1 MLPMNK
7 NALILSLLA
16 ASLSLSACGSKKD
29 VIAGQPVKKEQTTK
43 TGGQLGK
50 ELPNPLDEEENT
62 LPQPLPENV
71 SKPQPPTKTP
81 PPPPPPAPINGGNSN
96 VGGNTQT
103 PVVTPVAPAPQIG
116 TNPIP
121 GDYRANDP
129 ANVTRDN
136 LTKRM
141 TGGMTA
147 DGLVYT
153 SSSTD
158 DLLTFLRLRNE
169 RVSYETR
176 QANLAAAASV
186 VSAKLNID
194 EFSGD
199 AIVTV
204 KVQEGSD
211 VKVYNLAGMNNLGGG
226 TASNLRSVRAGN
238 GETSTGT
245 RPIDGT
251 LKCMDLD
258 GGCDTTFVRLRLGY
272 TGSSSIVN
280 LVFRNSAADLFVKFP
295 DVRSENAEYLFL
307 QEFVTNTIR
316 QIQIPNRIKTVRM
329 NSWEVVNGRSG
340 VMVSV
345 KGFNNELLGFA
356 SPLLAPEAGTGVNIN
371 ASRLAKDKDDSLDLL
386 DWDRAQLNYANSI
399 GEARLVA
406 NNGLGQVRLLL
417 KMRKRGNFP
426 QEQFTM
432 TFMRK
437 IKPLVDLTDDNLK

>member
-245 RPIDGT
+245 RPIEGT

-280 LVFRNSAADLFVKFP
+280 LVFRNSAADLLVKFP

-426 QEQFTM
+426 QEQFMM

>member
-245 RPIDGT
+245 RPIEGT

-426 QEQFTM
+426 QEQFMM